1 MPRLGYK
8 HTVQTRRN
16 ISAGQQR
23 RHANARA
30 AEALAHK
37 AEVESFADEV
47 VDAPAPAPELRFTML
62 LADVFKGISTP
73 DLLAELGRRAA

>member
-8 HTVQTRRN
+8 FSAQARKN
-16 ISAGQQR
+16 ISDGQKL
-23 RHANARA
+23 RHAKRRA
-30 AEALAHK
+30 TEALAHK
-37 AEVESFADEV
+37 AAVESFADEV
-47 VDAPAPAPELRFTML
+47 VDAPAHAPELRFTML